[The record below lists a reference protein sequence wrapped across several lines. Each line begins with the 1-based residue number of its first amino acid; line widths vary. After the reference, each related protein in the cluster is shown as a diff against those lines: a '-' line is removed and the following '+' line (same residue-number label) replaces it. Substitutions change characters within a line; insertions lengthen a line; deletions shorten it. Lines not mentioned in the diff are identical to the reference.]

1 MRCIF
6 FIVMKKVIN
15 VCFLSILLFVGCSQK
30 GKLVQD
36 QDYLLLIQ
44 QKEPEK
50 NAKADTESDIL
61 FWTER
66 LQRDTGNYIDQMQLA
81 NCWNRL
87 FQLTGEINYLQR
99 ADSLLNHVFIFL
111 GKDDPEFLVLL
122 SQQAITCHRF
132 NQASWLLDQARVTG
146 GAGHLVNL
154 VSFDTQM
161 ELGQFK
167 EANTSLNRIADKGS
181 FDYLIRRSR
190 WEDHRG
196 NGEGAIEWMER
207 AVSWAKERDLTAL
220 HLWGLSNLSDMYLH
234 NGFPKKAVEG
244 YKAVL
249 RQDRNYV
256 HALRGLAWIAFSH
269 DKNPEAAESILQ
281 YLQDQYKMPELYLE
295 RAEIKEWKGEHDSAQ
310 LFRSAFVRK
319 VDDSFQRPMYA
330 KYLIECF
337 TEDSAMLNRA
347 LDMAL
352 NERKNRATPETASW
366 LAWCYFKKKNTR
378 EAVDLLKSQVEGM
391 TFEPDVLLQMAMI
404 YAEYGQQQKAKAI
417 LAQCNGAEWEW
428 GPLKQAEW
436 EKLNKRL

>member
-1 MRCIF
+1 
-6 FIVMKKVIN
+6 MKKVISFSLLS
-15 VCFLSILLFVGCSQK
+15 VFLFIGCRQK
-30 GKLVQD
+30 EKLVQE
-36 QDYLLLIQ
+36 QDYLHYIQ
-44 QKEPEK
+44 QEEPVKRAMTDME
-50 NAKADTESDIL
+50 TDIQ
-61 FWTER
+61 FWTAR
-66 LQRDTGNYIDQMQLA
+66 LQRDTGNYVDQMQLA
-81 NCWNRL
+81 NRWNRL
-87 FQLTGEINYLQR
+87 FQLTGEMAYLQR
-99 ADSLLNHVFIFL
+99 ADSLLNRVFHFL

-132 NQASWLLDQARVTG
+132 TQASWLLDQARVTG

-167 EANTSLNRIADKGS
+167 EANASLNRIADKES
-181 FDYLIRRSR
+181 FDYFIRRSR

-196 NGEGAIEWMER
+196 NGKGAIEWMER
-207 AVSWAKERDLTAL
+207 AVGWAKERDLTAL

-244 YKAVL
+244 YREVL
-249 RQDRNYV
+249 RQDGKYV

-269 DKNPEAAESILQ
+269 DKNAEAAESILR

-295 RAEIKEWKGEHDSAQ
+295 RAEIKEWKGEHDSARV
-310 LFRSAFVRK
+310 FRSAFIRK

-330 KYLIECF
+330 KYLIDCF
-337 TEDSAMLNRA
+337 TEDSATLDTA

-391 TFEPDVLLQMAMI
+391 TFEPDLLLQMAMI
-404 YAEYGQQQKAKAI
+404 YAEDGQQQKAKDI
-417 LAQCNGAEWEW
+417 LALCNGAEWEW

>member
-1 MRCIF
+1 
-6 FIVMKKVIN
+6 MKNVITIGL
-15 VCFLSILLFVGCSQK
+15 LSVFLFVGCRQEER
-30 GKLVQD
+30 LVHES
-36 QDYLLLIQ
+36 DYIHLIQ
-44 QKEPEK
+44 QESPVKKE
-50 NAKADTESDIL
+50 KADIEKDIQ
-61 FWTER
+61 FWANR

-81 NCWNRL
+81 NRWNRL
-87 FQLTGEINYLQR
+87 FQLTGEMSNLQR
-99 ADSLLNHVFIFL
+99 ADSLLNRVFHFL

-132 NQASWLLDQARVTG
+132 NQASFLLDQARVTG

-167 EANTSLNRIADKGS
+167 EANASLNRIADKES
-181 FDYLIRRSR
+181 FDYFIRRSR

-207 AVSWAKERDLTAL
+207 AVSWAKERDLAAL
-220 HLWGLSNLSDMYLH
+220 HLWGLSNLADMYLH
-234 NGFPKKAVEG
+234 NGFPQKAVEG
-244 YKAVL
+244 YREVL
-249 RQDRNYV
+249 RQDGKYV
-256 HALRGLAWIAFSH
+256 HALRGMAWVAFSH
-269 DKNPEAAESILQ
+269 DKNAEAAESILQ
-281 YLQDQYKMPELYLE
+281 YLQVQYNMPELYLE
-295 RAEIKEWKGEHDSAQ
+295 RAEIKEWKGEHDSAR
-310 LFRSAFVRK
+310 LFRSAFVKK

-330 KYLIECF
+330 KYLIDCF
-337 TEDSAMLNRA
+337 TEDSAMLDVA
-347 LDMAL
+347 LEMAL

-366 LAWCYFKKKNTR
+366 LAWCYFKKKNTK

-404 YAEYGQQQKAKAI
+404 YAEDGQEQKAKAI